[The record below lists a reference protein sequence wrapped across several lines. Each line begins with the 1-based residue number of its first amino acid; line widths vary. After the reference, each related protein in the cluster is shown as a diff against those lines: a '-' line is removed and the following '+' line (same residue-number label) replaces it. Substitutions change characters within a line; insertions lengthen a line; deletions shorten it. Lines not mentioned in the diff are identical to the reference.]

1 MDYPGPPGGHRR
13 KKVSAGMGLL
23 EELWRKSRLDYFSDL
38 KGERNLPR
46 VISVLVTM
54 RGYQLEEWNEAVRYL
69 FGLPDQPDFKNEEE
83 ARDYCKK
90 LQERGERKKEESDGE
105 QRTEMRNRWRKKRGI
120 LRPPDSG

>member
-1 MDYPGPPGGHRR
+1 
-13 KKVSAGMGLL
+13 MGLL

-54 RGYQLEEWNEAVRYL
+54 RGYQLEEWDEAVRYL

-83 ARDYCKK
+83 AQDYCKK
-90 LQERGERKKEESDGE
+90 LQERVERKKEESDGE
-105 QRTEMRNRWRKKRGI
+105 QMTEMRNRWRKKRGI